1 MKKIFVLIPVLICVF
16 LILVVVVRVAKDSSA
31 QKNTVV
37 TVTNNESFKEEES
50 KPTATPT
57 PSPTPTPTPEPTEVP
72 FSVLAPTTLMSFEE
86 LVGDNGD
93 YTLYQDIP
101 TPPNNDTYKLVINI
115 FYQYITVFTK
125 DSDGEFTIPTR
136 YMICTTGKTST
147 PTPIGEFR
155 TGEVHYRFNEFIGL
169 GYFAQYWSQL
179 FDDYYLHSILY
190 TEKNAYRYTGSYKNL
205 GNNVSHGCIRMLVPD
220 ARWVWYNVAPGTL
233 VEVIAGEENPEDAKI
248 REQLV
253 FPPLPEKRPQIL
265 RIAGNI
271 PITETWPKN

>member
-1 MKKIFVLIPVLICVF
+1 MKKIFVLIIVLICVA
-16 LILVVVVRVAKDSSA
+16 LVSVVVARTMSKENITA
-31 QKNTVV
+31 TI
-37 TVTNNESFKEEES
+37 TNNAVEEKTS
-50 KPTATPT
+50 SPTTTPT

-93 YTLYQDIP
+93 YTLYKDIP

-125 DSDGEFTIPTR
+125 DSNGEFTVPVR
-136 YMICTTGKTST
+136 YMICTTGKSNT
-147 PTPIGEFR
+147 PTPTGKFR

-190 TEKNAYRYTGSYKNL
+190 TEKNAYRYTKSYRDL
-205 GNNVSHGCIRMLVPD
+205 GTNVSHGCIRMLVPD

-248 REQLV
+248 RAQLV

-271 PITETWPKN
+271 PITESWPKKLKP